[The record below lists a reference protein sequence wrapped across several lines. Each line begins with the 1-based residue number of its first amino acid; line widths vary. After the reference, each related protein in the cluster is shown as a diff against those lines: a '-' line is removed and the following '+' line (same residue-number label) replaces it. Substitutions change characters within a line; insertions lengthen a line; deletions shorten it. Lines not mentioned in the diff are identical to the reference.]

1 MKTKSVN
8 MMRFAV
14 FAASLGVVLLAFLYF
29 RQNAKP
35 RKREAARDKA
45 AVASTNSHSA
55 ASPAGNTSAPGAEAD
70 ARAAAVLERQRS
82 IILSS
87 PYGTAPIKDVIRAL
101 KETPGGPEIQLLFQ
115 VLALRKQEAL
125 PLVKEGL
132 QSGEMWEKHML
143 TKFLRVCP
151 WPETRPE
158 LLALAGRRGEEWLP
172 RQGALYALGA
182 LGDVSVGPQ
191 VVAILREEGCPQGV
205 ELVAIGTLARIG
217 YREGAEAIRPF
228 LEDPDMH
235 LRLFASR
242 ALAELG
248 QPVNREFLFSAL
260 QNVDYLIRQEA
271 CEALA
276 AAGGADITA
285 KLQWMATNDSHEAVR
300 DAASQS
306 LLQRQIRDRTPTEK
320 LALLR
325 GSLEGAERHNAP
337 WILQTILA
345 QCGDEGRAFVGTLAS
360 EDSRLGERSLAFLL
374 LSSNNVK

>member
-1 MKTKSVN
+1 
-8 MMRFAV
+8 MRLAV
-14 FAASLGVVLLAFLYF
+14 LAASLGVTLLAFLYI
-29 RQNAKP
+29 RQNAES
-35 RKREAARDKA
+35 RKREGPGGQPTRTSLVPAARDA
-45 AVASTNSHSA
+45 AAAASTNSEPATSVA
-55 ASPAGNTSAPGAEAD
+55 AGI
-70 ARAAAVLERQRS
+70 LERQRS
-82 IILSS
+82 VILSS

-101 KETPGGPEIQLLFQ
+101 KETSGGPDIQLLFQ

-143 TKFLRVCP
+143 TKFLRICP
-151 WPETRPE
+151 WPETEPE
-158 LLALAGRRGEEWLP
+158 LLALAGAKGEEWLP

-191 VVAILREEGCPQGV
+191 VAAILREEGCPQGV

-217 YREGAEAIRPF
+217 YRDGAEAIRPF

-260 QNVDYLIRQEA
+260 QNGDYLIRQEA
-271 CEALA
+271 CEALG
-276 AAGGADITA
+276 AAGGADITE
-285 KLQWMATNDSHEAVR
+285 KLQMMATNDVHEAVR

-306 LLQRQIRDRTPTEK
+306 LLQSQIRDLAPAEK
-320 LALLR
+320 LAMLR
-325 GSLEGAERHNAP
+325 GSLEGAERHNAS

-345 QCGDEGRAFVGTLAS
+345 QCGAEGRAFVGTLAAQ
-360 EDSRLGERSLAFLL
+360 DSHVGERSLAFLL
-374 LSSNNVK
+374 LSSNTLK